1 MVTIQFTIRK
11 WKEIPR
17 PDLQVAVGER
27 PRLCDRHSRSVR
39 VQGQGDP
46 QQCPFGQQVPPG
58 GVRTYVPRS
67 NPPHAGEEDRG

>member
-1 MVTIQFTIRK
+1 M
-11 WKEIPR
+11 
-17 PDLQVAVGER
+17 AVGER

-46 QQCPFGQQVPPG
+46 QQCPFGQQDPPG
-58 GVRTYVPRS
+58 GVHTYVPRS